1 MREVLTRVRAIDPEV
16 AEQLDPSAVREV
28 ECEWWW
34 ATVRRAQVSCPLRT
48 KHEICFWLPRWQV
61 KRLTADPA
69 FCMIMYL
76 QIIPKVIFE
85 DFKRVWG
92 SGFQYTTTD
101 RGQESSS
108 YSLGKVLSVGGDRIM
123 MTI

>member
-1 MREVLTRVRAIDPEV
+1 MRFF
-16 AEQLDPSAVREV
+16 
-28 ECEWWW
+28 
-34 ATVRRAQVSCPLRT
+34 
-48 KHEICFWLPRWQV
+48 FWLPRWQV

-108 YSLGKVLSVGGDRIM
+108 YSLSVRFFPWGGDRIM

>member
-1 MREVLTRVRAIDPEV
+1 
-16 AEQLDPSAVREV
+16 
-28 ECEWWW
+28 
-34 ATVRRAQVSCPLRT
+34 
-48 KHEICFWLPRWQV
+48 
-61 KRLTADPA
+61 
-69 FCMIMYL
+69 MIMYL

-123 MTI
+123 MAI

>member
-1 MREVLTRVRAIDPEV
+1 
-16 AEQLDPSAVREV
+16 
-28 ECEWWW
+28 
-34 ATVRRAQVSCPLRT
+34 
-48 KHEICFWLPRWQV
+48 
-61 KRLTADPA
+61 
-69 FCMIMYL
+69 MIMYL

-108 YSLGKVLSVGGDRIM
+108 YSLGKVLSVESDRIM

>member
-1 MREVLTRVRAIDPEV
+1 M
-16 AEQLDPSAVREV
+16 
-28 ECEWWW
+28 
-34 ATVRRAQVSCPLRT
+34 
-48 KHEICFWLPRWQV
+48 

-108 YSLGKVLSVGGDRIM
+108 YSAGKVLSVESDRIM